1 MRSLIEKKMSDIV
14 LLIYIDKDNINIIL
28 HVEIVYVQKFFTE
41 KKWQ

>member
-28 HVEIVYVQKFFTE
+28 HVEIVYVQK

>member
-14 LLIYIDKDNINIIL
+14 LIYIDKDNINIIL